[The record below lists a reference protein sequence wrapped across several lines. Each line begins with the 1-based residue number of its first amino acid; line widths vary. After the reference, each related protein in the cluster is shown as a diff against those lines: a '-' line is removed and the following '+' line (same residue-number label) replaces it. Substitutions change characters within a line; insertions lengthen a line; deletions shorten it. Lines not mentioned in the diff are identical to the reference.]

1 MLLSR
6 IVAAGVIVL
15 VAIVGGGCSDSD
27 DGAADKQVTV
37 GVTKTV
43 TVTSPGTVTTPSSTT
58 VFPASTEAVFFRT
71 PSRNIVCI
79 GGRYGGPELSVRCLL
94 REASWPSPPPRPADC
109 EYDWIDRVIGIENGA
124 VLLGA
129 CLSDVPWGCIG
140 GSSTCDAVVPWGGS
154 IEFGDRIR
162 CTAQRTGLECR
173 DRSGEGF
180 VVARE
185 GYEITS

>member
-1 MLLSR
+1 MPLSR
-6 IVAAGVIVL
+6 IVAAGFIVMI
-15 VAIVGGGCSDSD
+15 AIVAGGCSDSG
-27 DGAADKQVTV
+27 DGAADAPTTV
-37 GVTKTV
+37 GVTRTV
-43 TVTSPGTVTTPSSTT
+43 TVTSSGTVTAPLPI

-79 GGRYGGPELSVRCLL
+79 GGRYGGPELSLRCLL
-94 REASWPSPPPRPADC
+94 REESWPSSPPRPADC
-109 EYDWIDRVIGIENGA
+109 EYDWVDSVIGIGDGA
-124 VLLGA
+124 VFLGA

-162 CTAQRTGLECR
+162 CTAQRTGLECS